1 MDHADILRMAN
12 QIAANLRA
20 NGHDAA
26 VKGVAEHI
34 NAFWEPRMRRAL
46 FELLD
51 RDVSAFDPLVQEAA
65 GLIRRPAARAA

>member
-34 NAFWEPRMRRAL
+34 NAFWEPR
-46 FELLD
+46 D
-51 RDVSAFDPLVQEAA
+51 RKSVV
-65 GLIRRPAARAA
+65 